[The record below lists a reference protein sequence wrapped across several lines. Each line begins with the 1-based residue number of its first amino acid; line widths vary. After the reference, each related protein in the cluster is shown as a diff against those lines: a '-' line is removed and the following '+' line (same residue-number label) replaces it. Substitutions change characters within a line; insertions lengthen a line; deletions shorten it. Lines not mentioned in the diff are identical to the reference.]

1 MNTKIYI
8 DSANLNFGTKSIG
21 VDLNYEKFYKYLKHK
36 FKNSNI
42 KFFVGYILAKDE
54 FYNLLKNIGYEMQ
67 YKEVTSHR
75 GITKGNVDAEMVLSI
90 AVDIVENNVKEIIIC
105 SGDGDFSCVIDFALK
120 RNVLVWVIA
129 PQVGKCSYLIRRYSN
144 RIKVVYLEK
153 VSKVKLE

>member
-1 MNTKIYI
+1 MSTNIYI

-21 VDLNYEKFYKYLKHK
+21 VDLNYEKFFKYLKHK

-42 KFFVGYILAKDE
+42 NFFVGYILARDV
-54 FYNLLKNIGYEMQ
+54 FYNSLKCIGYEMQ
-67 YKEVTSHR
+67 YKEVTSHK
-75 GITKGNVDAEMVLSI
+75 GITKGNVDAEMVLSMTI
-90 AVDIVENNVKEIIIC
+90 DIVENNAKEIVIC

-144 RIKVVYLEK
+144 RIKIVYLER
-153 VSKVKLE
+153 VSKEKLE